1 MPLLE
6 SLMDAL
12 MKTGSDFVRL
22 RAEQRIYMLHQGVR
36 REIGRDV
43 ISSDRIEKIASDML
57 GPETAS
63 KLDHRPHAI
72 VMQRS
77 GKSFKIVFRRIS
89 HVLGIEIQPATEA
102 EAVETKPRTAPKK
115 PPPPPKESP
124 APISVG
130 ERAPDTDHEEPA
142 INELLRLMI
151 SENASDIHLSAG
163 ARPVLRVDGDI
174 RFLNDHEP
182 MDASLIA
189 STVREIVPE
198 DTFKQFEQ
206 DSDADFAYEIPG
218 LARFRI
224 NVFTDRNGI
233 GVVIRQIPFGIRS
246 AEEIGLQKSV
256 LDLCYLTKGLV
267 LVTGPTGAGKS
278 TTLASLIDHINKNRS
293 GHIITIEDPI
303 EFVHEN
309 INCHINQREI
319 GAHTRSF
326 KHGLRAALRE
336 DPDVVLV
343 GEMRDLE
350 TISIAIEMAE
360 TGHLVFGTLHTSTSV
375 STIDRIIDQ
384 YPANQQS
391 QVRVMLSEC
400 LKGIIAQ
407 VLCKRTGGGRIAAFE
422 ILLDSPAVS
431 SLIREGKTFQLPSV
445 MQTSKRMGMLTMNES
460 LFTLVKNGLIDP
472 KEGLLQA
479 TDKDA
484 LATMYKNAG
493 ISFEMS

>member
-12 MKTGSDFVRL
+12 MKTGADYVRL

-63 KLDHRPHAI
+63 KLDHKPHSI
-72 VMQRS
+72 VVQRS

-89 HVLGIEIQPATEA
+89 HVLGIEIQPGTEA
-102 EAVETKPRTAPKK
+102 EAEKTKAGAALKK
-115 PPPPPKESP
+115 PPPAKEAP
-124 APISVG
+124 AQISG
-130 ERAPDTDHEEPA
+130 AESTLDSDLEEPA
-142 INELLRLMI
+142 VNELLRLMI

-163 ARPVLRVDGDI
+163 TRPVLRVDGDI
-174 RFLNDHEP
+174 RFLNDHKP
-182 MDASLIA
+182 MDASQIA
-189 STVREIVPE
+189 AMVREIVPE
-198 DTFKQFEQ
+198 ETFKQFEQ

-224 NVFTDRNGI
+224 NIFADRNGVGI
-233 GVVIRQIPFGIRS
+233 VIRQIPFGIRT
-246 AEEIGLQKSV
+246 AEDIGLQKSV
-256 LDLCYLTKGLV
+256 LDLCFLTKGLV

-303 EFVHEN
+303 EFVHEDV
-309 INCHINQREI
+309 NCLINQREV
-319 GAHTRSF
+319 GTHTQSF
-326 KHGLRAALRE
+326 KQGLRAALRE

-384 YPANQQS
+384 YPANQQA
-391 QVRVMLSEC
+391 QIRVMLSEC

-407 VLCKRTGGGRIAAFE
+407 VLCKKIGGGRVAAFE

-460 LFTLVKNGLIDP
+460 LFTLVKNGVIDP
-472 KEGLLQA
+472 KEGFLHA

-484 LATMYKNAG
+484 LITMYKNAG
-493 ISFEMS
+493 IPFESS